1 MTPQVG
7 ERGVEPPRACAHY
20 HLKVACIPFHHS
32 PVKCRREELNLHP
45 CCQGQPSEG
54 CASAIPPLR
63 LKVSPLYQLV
73 YNISNQM
80 ADTAKK
86 YSYQQKIVTFG
97 GGTGHFSL
105 LRGLVELNQPEM
117 ITAVVGTW
125 DSGGSSGRLRT
136 ELGVLPP
143 GDIRQCLLALMEDP
157 KQRQVAQKLFDDRL
171 ADIEGPLK
179 GHSLG
184 NLIAARLEHI
194 YKGPD
199 RGTDAQRL
207 LFRIRAKVYPVSL
220 SELNLMARLE
230 GGEEIDGETNI
241 DLRGQKEDYNSKKKI
256 TRIYFETNADPNP
269 EVIQAINEAEKII
282 FSAGDLYT
290 SILPHLLVAGV
301 KEAIEQSSAKVILIL
316 NLMTKV
322 GETDNF
328 KASDYLKSFLYY
340 LGNRIDFIIANSN
353 GLDAEILKVYRKDQQ
368 KPVEIDDDTCKKIA
382 SNIKIIKKPFAVY
395 HIREH
400 LFRHDP
406 QKLAEAILEQS

>member
-1 MTPQVG
+1 
-7 ERGVEPPRACAHY
+7 
-20 HLKVACIPFHHS
+20 
-32 PVKCRREELNLHP
+32 
-45 CCQGQPSEG
+45 
-54 CASAIPPLR
+54 
-63 LKVSPLYQLV
+63 
-73 YNISNQM
+73 M
-80 ADTAKK
+80 ADNIKK
-86 YSYQQKIVTFG
+86 YPYQQKIITFG

-105 LRGLVELNQPEM
+105 LRGLVELNQPEL

-171 ADIEGPLK
+171 GNIDGPLK

-194 YKGPD
+194 YKGSD
-199 RGTDAQRL
+199 RGVEAERL
-207 LFRIRAKVYPVSL
+207 LFRIKARVLPVSL

-230 GGEEIDGETNI
+230 GGEELEGETNI
-241 DLRGQKEDYNSKKKI
+241 DLRGKRQDYNPHKKI

-269 EVIQAINEAEKII
+269 EIIQAIMDAEKVV

-301 KEAIEQSSAKVILIL
+301 KEALEQSKAKIILVL
-316 NLMTKV
+316 NLMSKL

-328 KASDYLKSFLYY
+328 KASDYLKNLLYY
-340 LGNRIDFIIANSN
+340 LGDKNKIDYMVANSN
-353 GLDAEILKVYRKDQQ
+353 GLDMEILKVYKKDKQQ
-368 KPVEIDDDTCKKIA
+368 PVKIDDTECKKIA
-382 SNIKIIKKPFAVY
+382 PGLKIIKKPLAVY
-395 HIREH
+395 HVREH

-406 QKLAEAILEQS
+406 QKLAESVLTF

>member
-1 MTPQVG
+1 M
-7 ERGVEPPRACAHY
+7 
-20 HLKVACIPFHHS
+20 
-32 PVKCRREELNLHP
+32 
-45 CCQGQPSEG
+45 
-54 CASAIPPLR
+54 
-63 LKVSPLYQLV
+63 
-73 YNISNQM
+73 
-80 ADTAKK
+80 KK
-86 YSYQQKIVTFG
+86 YPYQKKIVTFG

-117 ITAVVGTW
+117 ISAVVGTW

-143 GDIRQCLLALMEDP
+143 GDIRQCLLALMEDS

-171 ADIEGPLK
+171 ADIDGPLK

-194 YKGPD
+194 YKGAD
-199 RGTDAQRL
+199 RSVEAERL
-207 LFRIRAKVYPVSL
+207 LFRIRAKVLPVSI

-230 GGEEIDGETNI
+230 GGEEVEGETNI
-241 DLRGQKEDYNSKKKI
+241 DLRGTKENYDKKKI

-269 EVIQAINEAEKII
+269 DVIQAISEAELIV

-301 KEAIEQSSAKVILIL
+301 KEAIEQSKAKVVLIL
-316 NLMTKV
+316 NLMTKM

-328 KASDYLKSFLYY
+328 KASDYLKNFMYY
-340 LGNRIDFIIANSN
+340 LGVKNTIDVIIASSN
-353 GLDAEILKVYRKDQQ
+353 GLDNEILKVYKKDKQQPVKVDETECRKIT
-368 KPVEIDDDTCKKIA
+368 P
-382 SNIKIIKKPFAVY
+382 NIKIIEKPLAMY
-395 HIREH
+395 HVREH

-406 QKLAEAILEQS
+406 AILAKTILELN

>member
-1 MTPQVG
+1 
-7 ERGVEPPRACAHY
+7 
-20 HLKVACIPFHHS
+20 
-32 PVKCRREELNLHP
+32 
-45 CCQGQPSEG
+45 
-54 CASAIPPLR
+54 
-63 LKVSPLYQLV
+63 
-73 YNISNQM
+73 M
-80 ADTAKK
+80 AANGKK
-86 YSYQQKIVTFG
+86 YPFQQKIVTFG

-105 LRGLVELNQPEM
+105 LRGLVELNQPEL
-117 ITAVVGTW
+117 ISAIVGTW

-184 NLIAARLEHI
+184 NLISARLEHI
-194 YKGPD
+194 YKGAD
-199 RGTDAQRL
+199 RGVEAERL
-207 LFRIRAKVYPVSL
+207 LFRIRARVLPVSI

-230 GGEEIDGETNI
+230 GGEELEGETNI
-241 DLRGQKEDYNSKKKI
+241 DLRGKKEGYNAKKRI

-269 EVIQAINEAEKII
+269 EVIQAILDAQLLI

-290 SILPHLLVAGV
+290 SVLPHLLVAGV
-301 KEAIEQSSAKVILIL
+301 KEAIEQSKAKVVLIL

-328 KASDYLKSFLYY
+328 KASDYLKNFMYY
-340 LGNRIDFIIANSN
+340 LGDKNRIDVMIANSN
-353 GLDAEILKVYRKDQQ
+353 GLDSEILKVYKKDRQL
-368 KPVEIDDDTCKKIA
+368 PVKIDEAECKKVVA
-382 SNIKIIKKPFAVY
+382 GLKIIEKPLAAY
-395 HIREH
+395 HVREH

-406 QKLAEAILEQS
+406 QGLAKTILDID

>member
-1 MTPQVG
+1 
-7 ERGVEPPRACAHY
+7 
-20 HLKVACIPFHHS
+20 
-32 PVKCRREELNLHP
+32 
-45 CCQGQPSEG
+45 
-54 CASAIPPLR
+54 
-63 LKVSPLYQLV
+63 
-73 YNISNQM
+73 M
-80 ADTAKK
+80 ANGKK
-86 YSYQQKIVTFG
+86 YQYQKKIVTFG

-105 LRGLVELNQPEM
+105 LRGLVELNQPEL
-117 ITAVVGTW
+117 ISAVVGTW

-171 ADIEGPLK
+171 ADMDGPLK

-184 NLIAARLEHI
+184 NLIAARLENI

-199 RGTDAQRL
+199 RGTDAERL
-207 LFRIRAKVYPVSL
+207 LFRIRGRVLPVSI

-230 GGEEIDGETNI
+230 GGEELDGETNI
-241 DLRGQKEDYNSKKKI
+241 DLRGEKADYDKKKKI

-269 EVIQAINEAEKII
+269 EVIQAILDAEVLV

-301 KEAIEQSSAKVILIL
+301 KEAIEQSKAKVVLIL

-328 KASDYLKSFLYY
+328 KASDYLKNFMYY
-340 LGNRIDFIIANSN
+340 LGGKNKIDVMIANSN
-353 GLDAEILKVYRKDQQ
+353 GLDAEVLKVYKKDKQQPVKVDEIECKKVAPGLKIAQ
-368 KPVEIDDDTCKKIA
+368 KPLAI
-382 SNIKIIKKPFAVY
+382 Y
-395 HIREH
+395 HMREH

-406 QKLAEAILEQS
+406 KELATAILELN